1 MCSTTNLSVRLCRAR
16 ACIAAA
22 DATRDNTLEQ
32 PTLCGALLREL
43 AQAAS
48 RAGRHLGTGSSI
60 QAELQGIHDFGIARA
75 LAALGAALLLPF
87 RQPQRSSVC
96 GPGGRPGGGSAD
108 AR

>member
-75 LAALGAALLLPF
+75 RGVKFPIGEPLGGK
-87 RQPQRSSVC
+87 RGVSVTDV
-96 GPGGRPGGGSAD
+96 RYFF
-108 AR
+108 